1 VLEGDGVEG
10 RLLHQV
16 NTGHMGHVE
25 HSTAKG
31 VKINVMNEVVKTGR
45 LIKPRAQ

>member
-25 HSTAKG
+25 HSAASAG
-31 VKINVMNEVVKTGR
+31 KIIVMNEVVKTGR
-45 LIKPRAQ
+45 TIK